1 MLMLLTTNTIT
12 SIRVAQMTIARSHW
26 VMLDQSVNLKI
37 ASTDSYYVLRNSH
50 DNTDQTESKD
60 DRQQQHEAFT

>member
-1 MLMLLTTNTIT
+1 MLLTTNTIT

-37 ASTDSYYVLRNSH
+37 APIDSYYVLRNSH
-50 DNTDQTESKD
+50 DNTYQTESKD
-60 DRQQQHEAFT
+60 DRQQQHEALT